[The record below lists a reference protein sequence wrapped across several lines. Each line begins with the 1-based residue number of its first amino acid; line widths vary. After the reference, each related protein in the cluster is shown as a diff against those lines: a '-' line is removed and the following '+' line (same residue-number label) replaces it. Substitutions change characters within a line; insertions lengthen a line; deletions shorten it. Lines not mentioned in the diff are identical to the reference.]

1 MQTSVTAVDLSIHC
15 AVCNAP
21 QELGSRA
28 AVTAKRY
35 GDHLC
40 APCAQERER
49 LRKAKEKQEENE
61 RLAAHTQ
68 VLADLRKCNKPFN
81 YFEIGYFEAVLAY
94 AIMLASDE
102 AAEHGQFRDGRSLNL
117 CRSESLSGNLLGRLF
132 NKGILQFSASTPP
145 GAVRPGEGDSY
156 SYFPHQVHWEFAKDS
171 AGRFLLI

>member
-1 MQTSVTAVDLSIHC
+1 M
-15 AVCNAP
+15 
-21 QELGSRA
+21 
-28 AVTAKRY
+28 AKRY

-68 VLADLRKCNKPFN
+68 VLADLRKRNKPFN
-81 YFEIGYFEAVLAY
+81 CFEIGYFEVVLAY

-117 CRSESLSGNLLGRLF
+117 CRSESLSGSLLERLF
-132 NKGILQFSASTPP
+132 NKGIYSSARVRRPAQFGPARVTAIPIFASGPL
-145 GAVRPGEGDSY
+145 GVR
-156 SYFPHQVHWEFAKDS
+156 
-171 AGRFLLI
+171 